1 MPTKSNPLLTVTK
14 YVIFV
19 GANVYQQYRPFM
31 DGNSD
36 RSLEDK
42 FFEYEVSLNKDTFM
56 QQFNVSIYRLL
67 SLLFGRPIEV
77 EANCR

>member
-1 MPTKSNPLLTVTK
+1 MPTKSNPLLMVTK

-19 GANVYQQYRPFM
+19 SANVYQQYRPFM

-56 QQFNVSIYRLL
+56 QQFNVSIDRLL
-67 SLLFGRPIEV
+67 SLLFGWPNRG
-77 EANCR
+77 